1 MHRHRACFSKGF
13 CNCKIYDV
21 FVAKQFWL
29 NEIQY
34 ESFIARAGSS
44 VYVNNN
50 LAAYTAGGGISLVQP
65 LLQIVCTSS
74 GLRMIGEKLIR
85 KSSNRAFAP
94 SNLLETIKFLLFYH
108 YNKILHVCMMKNPI
122 LQGQKN
128 VQNKFILEC
137 WLKWSKF
144 YGFLFA
150 VDSRRNQVRV

>member
-1 MHRHRACFSKGF
+1 MALIQLAIGSSTFLLHNILVSLPFILEGCCVLDILCKHASTPRLFFQRLLQLQNLWCFCSEA
-13 CNCKIYDV
+13 I
-21 FVAKQFWL
+21 L
-29 NEIQY
+29 IEY

-108 YNKILHVCMMKNPI
+108 YNKILHVCMVKNPI
-122 LQGQKN
+122 LHG
-128 VQNKFILEC
+128 
-137 WLKWSKF
+137 
-144 YGFLFA
+144 
-150 VDSRRNQVRV
+150 